1 MFSSKQPRFRVSI
14 CRDALESVF
23 DECDQFDSD
32 ETGGRLLG
40 AYTHHGDYY
49 DVEVQGVI
57 GPGPNAKRSATS
69 FFQDGEHQERVF
81 RQLESRNPA
90 IEHLGNWHTHHVN
103 GLETLSSGDLRT
115 YRSILNHPNH
125 NIDFFYALLV
135 TRKRSDRRRYDVRHY
150 FFRRNDD
157 GLYEVPERQVRI
169 TERPAIWT
177 RAAEQNVLPRTA
189 EHEPRHAEMPN
200 LERPK
205 DVELFSTLYP
215 SLKSLFSSKAGAL
228 YWKGPLE
235 LIDGSRLEI
244 VALETATDGHASYS
258 VIAATE
264 CQTVADVLKAYRERT
279 FSSARQAVI
288 ALERDINRA
297 LYGEALRKTNH
308 EHRDR

>member
-1 MFSSKQPRFRVSI
+1 MFNSKPKFRVYIS
-14 CRDALESVF
+14 RDALESVF
-23 DECDQFDSD
+23 DECDQFDFD
-32 ETGGRLLG
+32 ETGGRLIG
-40 AYTHHGDYY
+40 AYTRTGDCY

-57 GPGPNAKRSATS
+57 GPGPNARRSATS
-69 FFQDGEHQERVF
+69 FFQDGEYQERIF
-81 RQLESRNPA
+81 RHIESRNSA

-115 YRSILNHPNH
+115 YRSTLNHPNH
-125 NIDFFYALLV
+125 NVDFFYALLV
-135 TRKRSDRRRYDVRHY
+135 TRKRSDRRRYDIRHY

-157 GLYEVPERQVRI
+157 GIYEVPERQVRI
-169 TERPAIWT
+169 TERHAIWT
-177 RAAEQNVLPRTA
+177 RAAEQNALARTA
-189 EHEPRHAEMPN
+189 EHGPRHAEMAN

-258 VIAATE
+258 VTAATE
-264 CQTVADVLKAYRERT
+264 RQTVAEVLNAYRERT
-279 FSSARQAVI
+279 FSSARQAVT

-308 EHRDR
+308 EHCDR